1 MTQLRGDADQ
11 LLRVKN
17 NPTDP
22 PNGRISILVRNQEG
36 PMPDLKGG
44 EVAGGPI
51 ETRSRNRLA
60 VLRQRQRKHTVRLR
74 LRRVRLRRA
83 RRILLRL
90 FPWPIRRRLQSPAAS
105 KSGLITT
112 IKDEAW
118 IEEIGNKRVI

>member
-1 MTQLRGDADQ
+1 MRTPHAGLFKQDGVRSDQMTQLRGDADQ

-51 ETRSRNRLA
+51 ETRSE
-60 VLRQRQRKHTVRLR
+60 T
-74 LRRVRLRRA
+74 
-83 RRILLRL
+83 
-90 FPWPIRRRLQSPAAS
+90 
-105 KSGLITT
+105 
-112 IKDEAW
+112 AW
-118 IEEIGNKRVI
+118 QC